1 MEIFKIQPI
10 EWVTVKGKRF
20 KTFYGRNLQIGQK
33 SWSACPWQVFYSL
46 AECLKVRPGAVFTS
60 FHFLCNLR
68 KMGPNKIGLY
78 YTRLE
83 RLARVKHYSLLG
95 PFVSYEENEVLLIW
109 TLEPVQHV
117 KGMPRRMIISYL
129 AYL

>member
-1 MEIFKIQPI
+1 
-10 EWVTVKGKRF
+10 
-20 KTFYGRNLQIGQK
+20 
-33 SWSACPWQVFYSL
+33 
-46 AECLKVRPGAVFTS
+46 
-60 FHFLCNLR
+60 
-68 KMGPNKIGLY
+68 MGPNKIGLY

-83 RLARVKHYSLLG
+83 RLARDKHYSLLG